1 MTDKTNPKRYT
12 FYIEFNTY
20 DDKGNAEPQRLTW
33 TCLSMRQ
40 AEEMNRRTDSNY
52 SRVHSGVDV
61 VRFGWEET

>member
-1 MTDKTNPKRYT
+1 MTDKTNPQRYT
-12 FYIEFNTY
+12 FYVEFNTY
-20 DDKGNAEPQRLTW
+20 DNKGNAEPQRLTW

-40 AEEMNRRTDSNY
+40 AEEMHRRTDSNY